1 MTYSALC
8 CGSKGGGDQGRAR
21 SLRLYAVEAG
31 RVGVV
36 GGEGSRGEVKVGGA
50 GGVGIKGGGVY
61 GACGCDL

>member
-1 MTYSALC
+1 M
-8 CGSKGGGDQGRAR
+8 
-21 SLRLYAVEAG
+21 
-31 RVGVV
+31 GVV